1 MSIRSK
7 LAASSAAVLLLAGL
21 VGCTAQPPSGDPEDG
36 PDTVQP
42 ANVDS
47 PGTDSDTGT
56 FMISP
61 GWPWPAALPR
71 PAHTITS
78 EYTGENIL
86 GEGGIYTIEFT
97 VPNLAAAQ
105 EYADALAAAG
115 ISWMMDSTFP
125 DPEPGDPEVSLVA
138 MAGASMATL
147 TVDTDSLHTE
157 FSFIG
162 ALE

>member
-1 MSIRSK
+1 MGIRSK
-7 LAASSAAVLLLAGL
+7 ILASSAAVLLLAGL
-21 VGCTAQPPSGDPEDG
+21 VGCTGQPPSSDFPG
-36 PDTVQP
+36 PAPAQP
-42 ANVDS
+42 ADVNNDPAS
-47 PGTDSDTGT
+47 NPGT
-56 FMISP
+56 FMIDP
-61 GWPWPAALPR
+61 AWPWPAALPR
-71 PAHTITS
+71 PAQTITS

-86 GEGGIYTIEFT
+86 GEGGIYTIEFSA
-97 VPNLAAAQ
+97 PNLAAAQ
-105 EYADALAAAG
+105 EYADTLAAAG

-138 MAGASMATL
+138 MAGAYMATL